1 MAGVTVMTEFSAEA
15 LQHFHD
21 LLIQRRDGLLA
32 VQESANEAAETVELD
47 QSRMGRLS
55 RMDAMQ
61 GQAMSVETRRRRE
74 EELRNIVTALARIE
88 SGDYGYCI
96 ACDEP
101 IASARLEVD
110 PAAKHCI
117 KCAV

>member
-1 MAGVTVMTEFSAEA
+1 MAELTAVE

-21 LLIQRRDGLLA
+21 LLMQRRDALLA
-32 VQESANEAAETVELD
+32 VAESANEAAETVELD

-61 GQAMSVETRRRRE
+61 GQAMTVETKRRRD
-74 EELRNIVTALARIE
+74 EELRNIATALARIE

-96 ACDEP
+96 KCDEP

-110 PAAKHCI
+110 PAAKFCI
-117 KCAV
+117 KCAD